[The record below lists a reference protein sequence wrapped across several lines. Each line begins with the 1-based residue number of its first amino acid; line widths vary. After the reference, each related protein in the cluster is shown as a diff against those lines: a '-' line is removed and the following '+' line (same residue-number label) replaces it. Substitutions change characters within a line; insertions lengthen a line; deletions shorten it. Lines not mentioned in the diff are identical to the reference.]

1 IREDKGKSGDAVA
14 AALKWSPSKISR
26 YERARTGLRPREVE
40 RLLDY
45 YQITGSHREL
55 LLRLAED
62 ATQKGWWEEFTDSLS
77 EDYKQFIGLEH
88 EAASMS
94 IWHVDVVPG
103 LLQTEDYARHI
114 ISSYSRVEPI
124 PPAMIER
131 LVRVRMRRQQVLNH
145 DGLQLSVVLDES
157 VLKRRIGDDTGMYD
171 QLRRLARE
179 AERPNLTLQILPLN
193 ARHVIFG
200 ESFAIFGFGYDSEAM
215 MQDVVITEQL
225 RNSFIL
231 EGERETYL
239 HRIAFQMLADASLDP
254 VKSREL
260 ILDTAES
267 CWSGARR
274 PAHVSPPGGPPG
286 RQVVAQPPLA
296 GGEHHPARP
305 RPARALVAGQ
315 ARDRVGGFR
324 GERRGQNRAVLDR
337 LAGSLP
343 EVREHRMRGVAQDGD
358 PAARPPRDR
367 VAIVKRPLVPGA
379 RGGEQ
384 AEQGL
389 VPAGITLEHLLAAAL
404 RDPRLVPVAGIVVVA
419 DNVDQFLAPQ
429 RVQHD
434 RAVRA
439 EPLGPV
445 GGRTD
450 AADGFGPDDAA
461 IADLPGE
468 PGVVRAEQ
476 AGAHR

>member
-1 IREDKGKSGDAVA
+1 
-14 AALKWSPSKISR
+14 
-26 YERARTGLRPREVE
+26 
-40 RLLDY
+40 
-45 YQITGSHREL
+45 
-55 LLRLAED
+55 
-62 ATQKGWWEEFTDSLS
+62 
-77 EDYKQFIGLEH
+77 
-88 EAASMS
+88 MS

-200 ESFAIFGFGYDSEAM
+200 ESFAIFGFGYHSEAM

-225 RNSFIL
+225 KNSFIL

-274 PAHVSPPGGPPG
+274 PAHV
-286 RQVVAQPPLA
+286 
-296 GGEHHPARP
+296 
-305 RPARALVAGQ
+305 
-315 ARDRVGGFR
+315 
-324 GERRGQNRAVLDR
+324 
-337 LAGSLP
+337 
-343 EVREHRMRGVAQDGD
+343 
-358 PAARPPRDR
+358 
-367 VAIVKRPLVPGA
+367 
-379 RGGEQ
+379 
-384 AEQGL
+384 
-389 VPAGITLEHLLAAAL
+389 
-404 RDPRLVPVAGIVVVA
+404 
-419 DNVDQFLAPQ
+419 
-429 RVQHD
+429 
-434 RAVRA
+434 
-439 EPLGPV
+439 
-445 GGRTD
+445 
-450 AADGFGPDDAA
+450 
-461 IADLPGE
+461 
-468 PGVVRAEQ
+468 
-476 AGAHR
+476 